1 MATPG
6 VTVWFTGLS
15 GAGKSTLSAAVETRL
30 RMMGRLV
37 EVLDGDSMRQHL
49 TRGLGFSREDRMEN
63 TRRIGFV
70 ASLLTRNCVIV
81 LAPVIAPYQEA
92 RAQVRGM
99 IGAFVEVYVSAP
111 LAVCEERDVK
121 GLYKRTRAGE
131 IQHFTGI
138 DDPYEPP
145 LAPDVVCRT
154 DLETVDECATKV
166 ITALVQRGY
175 LCQTDLL
182 VAR

>member
-15 GAGKSTLSAAVETRL
+15 GAGKSTLSAAVEARL
-30 RMMGRLV
+30 RVMGRLV

-92 RAQVRGM
+92 RTQVRGM

-121 GLYKRTRAGE
+121 GLYKRARAGE

-166 ITALVQRGY
+166 IAALAQRGY

-182 VAR
+182 VAT

>member
-15 GAGKSTLSAAVETRL
+15 GAGKSTLSAAVEARL
-30 RMMGRLV
+30 RAMGRLV
-37 EVLDGDSMRQHL
+37 EVLDGDSMRQRL

-70 ASLLTRNCVIV
+70 ASLLTRNRVIV

-121 GLYKRTRAGE
+121 GLYKRARAGE

-145 LAPDVVCRT
+145 LTPDVICRT
-154 DLETVDECATKV
+154 DLETVDACATKV
-166 ITALVQRGY
+166 IAALAQRGY
-175 LCQTDLL
+175 LCQADLV
-182 VAR
+182 VAT